1 MCSYQLTKTELI
13 KSVTDIMEVNGAE
26 AEIDIW
32 IDIWRANVPHPQAV
46 DLIFYPNHFNLGNE
60 LTPAE
65 IVNIALSYQS
75 TQL

>member
-13 KSVTDIMEVNGAE
+13 KLVTDIMEVNGTE

-32 IDIWRANVPHPQAV
+32 IDIWRANVPYPQAV
-46 DLIFYPNHFNLGNE
+46 DLIFYPDHFNLSNE

-65 IVNIALSYQS
+65 IVNIALAYQS
-75 TQL
+75 ES